1 MTGQLEQA
9 TGGGIMV
16 AFSTVLLR
24 LLLWGAS
31 YASKIA
37 VNISPLCMQPEA
49 SDQMVG

>member
-1 MTGQLEQA
+1 VTGIFQQA

-16 AFSTVLLR
+16 ALSTVLMR